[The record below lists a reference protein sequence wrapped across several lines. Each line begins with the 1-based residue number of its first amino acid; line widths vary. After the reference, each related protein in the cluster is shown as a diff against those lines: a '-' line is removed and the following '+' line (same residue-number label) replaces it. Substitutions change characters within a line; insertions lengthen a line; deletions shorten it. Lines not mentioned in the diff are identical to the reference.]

1 MIANDLRRMSKLY
14 IKALGQFLPPPHSE
28 FMAETIL
35 LVAGSKTP
43 VTVERL
49 IYHLEND
56 KRTIIKLLEE
66 LVTVGYVSI
75 IKISSLK
82 KDDQIVLTE
91 MGRQLLPQVQEA
103 IALTEQRLK
112 GKSKDMDLETFTDIL
127 KRMENNLK
135 PY

>member
-28 FMAETIL
+28 FMAETML
-35 LVAGSKTP
+35 LVACSKTP

-66 LVTVGYVSI
+66 LVTIGYVSV
-75 IKISSLK
+75 IKVSSVK

-91 MGRQLLPQVQEA
+91 IGRQLLPQIQEA
-103 IALTEQRLK
+103 ITLTEQRLK
-112 GKSKDMDLETFTDIL
+112 GKFKEIDLKTFTDTL
-127 KRMENNLK
+127 LRMENNLK

>member
-28 FMAETIL
+28 FMAETML
-35 LVAGSKTP
+35 LVARSKKP

-49 IYHLEND
+49 INHLEND

-75 IKISSLK
+75 IKISSVK

-112 GKSKDMDLETFTDIL
+112 GKSEDMDLETFTDIL

-135 PY
+135 PC

>member
-28 FMAETIL
+28 FMAETML
-35 LVAGSKTP
+35 LVACSKKP
-43 VTVERL
+43 VTIERL
-49 IYHLEND
+49 INHLEND

-66 LVTVGYVSI
+66 LVTIGYVSVV
-75 IKISSLK
+75 KVSSVK

-91 MGRQLLPQVQEA
+91 TGEQLLPQIQEA

-112 GKSKDMDLETFTDIL
+112 GKSKEFDLQTFTEIL
-127 KRMENNLK
+127 MRMENNLK
-135 PY
+135 PC